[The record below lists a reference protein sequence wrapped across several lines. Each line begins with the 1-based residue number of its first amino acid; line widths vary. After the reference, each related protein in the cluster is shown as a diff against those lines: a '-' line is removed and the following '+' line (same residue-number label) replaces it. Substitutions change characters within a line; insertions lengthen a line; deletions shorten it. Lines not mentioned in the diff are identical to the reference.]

1 MAREKRPPPDDKGS
15 KSAKS
20 FSPPSYFIQEFTAPL
35 RGKFEPGIF
44 QRDAK
49 YRKSILKKFLNFLL
63 EIRKKI
69 MKIKE
74 LESDLFDSNYRY
86 PAPLQKNC
94 RISNHAEDFL
104 LNYINAKIGENGFAL
119 PSR

>member
-49 YRKSILKKFLNFLL
+49 YR
-63 EIRKKI
+63 
-69 MKIKE
+69 
-74 LESDLFDSNYRY
+74 
-86 PAPLQKNC
+86 
-94 RISNHAEDFL
+94 
-104 LNYINAKIGENGFAL
+104 NA
-119 PSR
+119 RT